1 MNNDVE
7 NQQGQL
13 YIVGSRGYSA
23 YEIAVQNGFVGTEEE
38 WLESLK
44 GETGEP
50 GTPFGDLTPEQK
62 EELRGETGKSAYQV
76 AVDNGYQGTEEDWVN
91 DFLTSDG
98 YIKKQEIADN
108 LETESSDKV
117 LSANQGKILNES
129 SSPRIL
135 GLRKT
140 LLQDSI
146 YRFVLQYSYDGINFV
161 DVMLLPD
168 TITAGVNSAV
178 NLCKVGEYWYVL
190 VDTDYWYTKDFKIWS
205 DKKTLSTITQNER
218 MWATLIYETSR
229 GVEAFYAYCPDSSI
243 QITTVFS
250 VITKPFYIMHQ
261 VVNITDGEITPI
273 IASNG
278 SIIIG
283 NGSTTTYIDPSL
295 AEFNGVTY
303 LAIKDEKN
311 AILKVYEYDEELGT
325 ITDTNFKH
333 RGFGIEA
340 PKLISTKLGLFMY
353 ADPYSLTGEYGEGY
367 NKLRYCRQL
376 ELRTT
381 VINNLGEIDSDA
393 MWDYLKGPYSYHIGY
408 SKVDNKTLNMLDR
421 LIDFQ
426 DIGLKDYNL
435 NYYYQAAINEKTISL
450 DSDGNSRVCI
460 INHPY
465 MTARLTGHDET
476 IKEYISYQRI
486 FRDVPYVKL
495 LIADSNPNF
504 WASKGVNYYFT
515 DDTNSNMKLELPDY
529 TSLSLPIIK
538 GVDGDTI
545 VIEKNRFGKFRMF
558 SNEAT
563 LTTATFELGTT
574 LTARYRHGLMIIGY
588 NSNNISTIP
597 FVLDKNGFYYNTNDN
612 RTDRTLTIT
621 VDDISTGTITITAN
635 DTLWGGIRILYF
647 D

>member
-273 IASNG
+273 IA
-278 SIIIG
+278 
-283 NGSTTTYIDPSL
+283 
-295 AEFNGVTY
+295 A
-303 LAIKDEKN
+303 
-311 AILKVYEYDEELGT
+311 
-325 ITDTNFKH
+325 
-333 RGFGIEA
+333 
-340 PKLISTKLGLFMY
+340 
-353 ADPYSLTGEYGEGY
+353 
-367 NKLRYCRQL
+367 
-376 ELRTT
+376 
-381 VINNLGEIDSDA
+381 
-393 MWDYLKGPYSYHIGY
+393 
-408 SKVDNKTLNMLDR
+408 
-421 LIDFQ
+421 
-426 DIGLKDYNL
+426 
-435 NYYYQAAINEKTISL
+435 
-450 DSDGNSRVCI
+450 
-460 INHPY
+460 
-465 MTARLTGHDET
+465 
-476 IKEYISYQRI
+476 
-486 FRDVPYVKL
+486 
-495 LIADSNPNF
+495 
-504 WASKGVNYYFT
+504 
-515 DDTNSNMKLELPDY
+515 
-529 TSLSLPIIK
+529 
-538 GVDGDTI
+538 
-545 VIEKNRFGKFRMF
+545 
-558 SNEAT
+558 
-563 LTTATFELGTT
+563 
-574 LTARYRHGLMIIGY
+574 
-588 NSNNISTIP
+588 
-597 FVLDKNGFYYNTNDN
+597 
-612 RTDRTLTIT
+612 
-621 VDDISTGTITITAN
+621 
-635 DTLWGGIRILYF
+635 
-647 D
+647 